1 MQTLEN
7 KTRIEE
13 ITMLKFL
20 HKTYTLFTHTYFWT
34 ILVIAGIILYACNRE
49 APCTDDGCP
58 SWHENQNQFGV
69 DELTIPPDL
78 DETIETIN
86 EIVEDIEITPIV
98 YTDTKDEFVYSLNH
112 CITYLYQYIPEE
124 KQIPRELIIAQAALE
139 TGWGESRFANEANNL
154 FGIRTWN
161 KDEPYL
167 LPIPWKKWPGWGVRV
182 YETKCQS
189 VAAYID
195 IINEVYAYEE
205 FREVRKEGGTVFE
218 MADTLTK
225 YASKENYTDL
235 VKEVIRKNIRGV
247 YEL

>member
-1 MQTLEN
+1 LEN
-7 KTRIEE
+7 KTTIEE
-13 ITMLKFL
+13 VIMKV
-20 HKTYTLFTHTYFWT
+20 FTV
-34 ILVIAGIILYACNRE
+34 LVLLLSFFAFLYACSRE

-78 DETIETIN
+78 EETIN
-86 EIVEDIEITPIV
+86 DVINEIEITPIV
-98 YTDTKDEFVYSLNH
+98 YTDTKDEFVYSLNS
-112 CITYLYQYIPEE
+112 CITHLYQYVPEE

-139 TGWGESRFANEANNL
+139 TGWGKSRFANEGNNL

-161 KDEPYL
+161 KDEKYL
-167 LPIPWKKWPGWGVRV
+167 LPIPWTEWPGWGVKV
-182 YETKCQS
+182 FETKCQS

-195 IINEVYAYEE
+195 IINEVFAYEE
-205 FREVRKEGGTVFE
+205 FREVRKQGGTVFE

-225 YASKENYTDL
+225 YASRENYTDL
-235 VKEVIRKNIRGV
+235 VKQVIKHNIRGV

>member
-1 MQTLEN
+1 MKYLT
-7 KTRIEE
+7 
-13 ITMLKFL
+13 
-20 HKTYTLFTHTYFWT
+20 T
-34 ILVIAGIILYACNRE
+34 ILIILGLILFACNRE

-69 DELTIPPDL
+69 DELTIPPGL
-78 DETIETIN
+78 DEAIENATETIE
-86 EIVEDIEITPIV
+86 ELEITPIV

-112 CITYLYQYIPEE
+112 CITYLYQFVPEE

-139 TGWGESRFANEANNL
+139 TGWGESRFANEGNNL
-154 FGIRTWN
+154 FGIRTWDKN
-161 KDEPYL
+161 EPHL
-167 LPIPWKKWPGWGVRV
+167 LPIPWTKWPGWGVKV
-182 YETKCQS
+182 FETKCQS

-205 FREVRKEGGTVFE
+205 FRKVRKEGGTVFE
-218 MADTLTK
+218 MVNTLTK

-235 VKEVIRKNIRGV
+235 VKDVIKHNIRGV

>member
-1 MQTLEN
+1 M
-7 KTRIEE
+7 KV
-13 ITMLKFL
+13 
-20 HKTYTLFTHTYFWT
+20 FTV
-34 ILVIAGIILYACNRE
+34 LVLLLSFFAFLYACSRE

-78 DETIETIN
+78 EETIN
-86 EIVEDIEITPIV
+86 DVINEIEITPIV
-98 YTDTKDEFVYSLNH
+98 YTDTKDEFVYSLNS
-112 CITYLYQYIPEE
+112 CITHLYQYVPEE

-139 TGWGESRFANEANNL
+139 TGWGKSRFANEANNL

-195 IINEVYAYEE
+195 IINEVFAYEE
-205 FREVRKEGGTVFE
+205 FRAVRIQGGSVFE
-218 MADTLTK
+218 LADTLPK

-235 VKEVIRKNIRGV
+235 VKEVIRKIIRGV

>member
-1 MQTLEN
+1 MKYLT
-7 KTRIEE
+7 
-13 ITMLKFL
+13 
-20 HKTYTLFTHTYFWT
+20 T
-34 ILVIAGIILYACNRE
+34 ILIILGLILFACNRE

-69 DELTIPPDL
+69 DELTIPPGL
-78 DETIETIN
+78 DEAIENATETIE
-86 EIVEDIEITPIV
+86 ELEITPIV

-112 CITYLYQYIPEE
+112 CITYLYQFVPEE

-139 TGWGESRFANEANNL
+139 TGWGESRFANEGNNL
-154 FGIRTWN
+154 FGIRTWDKN
-161 KDEPYL
+161 EPHL
-167 LPIPWKKWPGWGVRV
+167 LPIPWTKWPGWGVKV
-182 YETKCQS
+182 FETKCQS

-205 FREVRKEGGTVFE
+205 FRKVRKEGGTVFE
-218 MADTLTK
+218 MANTLTK

-235 VKEVIRKNIRGV
+235 VKDVIKHNIRGV

>member
-1 MQTLEN
+1 M
-7 KTRIEE
+7 KV
-13 ITMLKFL
+13 
-20 HKTYTLFTHTYFWT
+20 FTA
-34 ILVIAGIILYACNRE
+34 LVLLLSFFAFLYACNRE

-78 DETIETIN
+78 EETIN
-86 EIVEDIEITPIV
+86 DVINEIEITPIV
-98 YTDTKDEFVYSLNH
+98 YTDTKDEFVYSLNS
-112 CITYLYQYIPEE
+112 CITHLYQYVPEE

-139 TGWGESRFANEANNL
+139 TGWGKSRFANEANNL

-161 KDEPYL
+161 KSEKYL
-167 LPIPWKKWPGWGVRV
+167 LPIPWTEWPGWGVKV
-182 YETKCQS
+182 FETKCQS

-195 IINEVYAYEE
+195 IINEVFAYEE
-205 FREVRKEGGTVFE
+205 FREVRKQGGTVFE

-225 YASKENYTDL
+225 YASRENYTDL
-235 VKEVIRKNIRGV
+235 VKQVIKHNIRGV

>member
-1 MQTLEN
+1 
-7 KTRIEE
+7 
-13 ITMLKFL
+13 MLKHL
-20 HKTYTLFTHTYFWT
+20 HKTYTLFTHTYFWS
-34 ILVIAGIILYACNRE
+34 ILIIAGIILYACNRE
-49 APCTDDGCP
+49 EPCTDDGCP

-78 DETIETIN
+78 EETIN
-86 EIVEDIEITPIV
+86 DVINEIEITPIV
-98 YTDTKDEFVYSLNH
+98 YTDTKDEFVYSLNS
-112 CITYLYQYIPEE
+112 CITHLYQYVPEE

-139 TGWGESRFANEANNL
+139 TGWGKSRFANEGNNL

-195 IINEVYAYEE
+195 IINEVFAYEE

-225 YASKENYTDL
+225 YASRKNYTDL
-235 VKEVIRKNIRGV
+235 VKDVIKHNIRGV

>member
-1 MQTLEN
+1 M
-7 KTRIEE
+7 KV
-13 ITMLKFL
+13 
-20 HKTYTLFTHTYFWT
+20 FTV
-34 ILVIAGIILYACNRE
+34 LVLLLSFFAFLYACSRE

-78 DETIETIN
+78 EETIN
-86 EIVEDIEITPIV
+86 DVINEIEITPIV
-98 YTDTKDEFVYSLNH
+98 YTDTKDEFVYSLNS
-112 CITYLYQYIPEE
+112 CITHLYQYVPEE

-139 TGWGESRFANEANNL
+139 TGWGKSRFANEGNNL

-161 KDEPYL
+161 KDEKYL
-167 LPIPWKKWPGWGVRV
+167 LPIPWTEWPGWGVKV
-182 YETKCQS
+182 FETKCQS

-195 IINEVYAYEE
+195 IINEVFAYEE
-205 FREVRKEGGTVFE
+205 FREVRKQGGTVFE

-225 YASKENYTDL
+225 YASRENYTDL
-235 VKEVIRKNIRGV
+235 VKQVIKHNIRGV